1 MPIYKYQ
8 DTVGPIVQTVRDA
21 ALLLQA
27 MAGKLRHEGKDN
39 ANLLAGIEA
48 ECWEQVKTR

>member
-21 ALLLQA
+21 ALILQI
-27 MAGKLRHEGKDN
+27 MAGELSP
-39 ANLLAGIEA
+39 
-48 ECWEQVKTR
+48 